1 MKRFVLG
8 ISAFC
13 CIFSAAYASEEV
25 KLPKVRIA
33 GQEYYVYEIKK
44 GDSLYGISNRYGW
57 DIDRLSR
64 INPNR
69 GEKLEKGLKVYYPV
83 SDETS
88 ATTPTTDEFVLPENY
103 PVIQHVVKK
112 GESIYSIAKMY
123 DVTVDRIYTYNPET
137 KGGLKRGSVI
147 TIPQEAAPINDGS
160 TFFYYTIRP
169 GDTLGVIADTYNTSI
184 EDLMRDNKGLS
195 EYKFEVGDI
204 LRVRVNSNQGRVMT
218 ETIEETKLDHLDTY
232 RADKGDSWQSVS
244 EKTGVG
250 EEELREANAGTQIKK
265 NATIVVPV
273 TVTTEVERQVAY
285 SDSRESSEQGRF
297 DIYKDVHSLHGT
309 DSISGLN
316 DVVSVAVIIE
326 DPKSKRDNEFTRG
339 AFLAIDE
346 LKSSPYKINLK
357 VLQSHRS
364 EKDSV
369 SATQKLIKDLDDF
382 DADLIVATCESN
394 FPMWLAKYGEDN
406 GVEIVNAFDVRS
418 ELYMENPSIIH
429 LLTPSSYFSEEV
441 AEWADSRLSDYQ
453 LVMVGDKD
461 SDDAFAEALIEKL
474 GDKKPLYQPHI
485 EYLTEMQL
493 DENGAY
499 LFYGYPTSRDEV
511 SSMLA
516 AVVQLKENNPLARIK
531 VMGRP
536 SWITLADGLKDAFAN
551 ADVYFPSRFYFD
563 HTGSTGKEFIEEYS
577 AAFGHGPIRSF
588 PTYAAAGYD
597 IMNYFIPGLASNN
610 GDFNVTMPEGKELQ
624 TPINLERMGNW
635 GGFFNSSSYIIR
647 YNYTGDVEKIL
658 IKK

>member
-250 EEELREANAGTQIKK
+250 EEELREANAGTPDKEK
-265 NATIVVPV
+265 RNN
-273 TVTTEVERQVAY
+273 
-285 SDSRESSEQGRF
+285 SSAGHR
-297 DIYKDVHSLHGT
+297 H
-309 DSISGLN
+309 
-316 DVVSVAVIIE
+316 
-326 DPKSKRDNEFTRG
+326 
-339 AFLAIDE
+339 
-346 LKSSPYKINLK
+346 
-357 VLQSHRS
+357 HRS
-364 EKDSV
+364 GK
-369 SATQKLIKDLDDF
+369 
-382 DADLIVATCESN
+382 
-394 FPMWLAKYGEDN
+394 
-406 GVEIVNAFDVRS
+406 
-418 ELYMENPSIIH
+418 
-429 LLTPSSYFSEEV
+429 
-441 AEWADSRLSDYQ
+441 
-453 LVMVGDKD
+453 
-461 SDDAFAEALIEKL
+461 
-474 GDKKPLYQPHI
+474 
-485 EYLTEMQL
+485 
-493 DENGAY
+493 
-499 LFYGYPTSRDEV
+499 TSGIFR
-511 SSMLA
+511 
-516 AVVQLKENNPLARIK
+516 QQR
-531 VMGRP
+531 
-536 SWITLADGLKDAFAN
+536 
-551 ADVYFPSRFYFD
+551 
-563 HTGSTGKEFIEEYS
+563 
-577 AAFGHGPIRSF
+577 
-588 PTYAAAGYD
+588 
-597 IMNYFIPGLASNN
+597 
-610 GDFNVTMPEGKELQ
+610 
-624 TPINLERMGNW
+624 
-635 GGFFNSSSYIIR
+635 IIR
-647 YNYTGDVEKIL
+647 TRKT
-658 IKK
+658 